1 MTNEPQPTQPGG
13 QADAQAGAQSGGMQ
27 EISRVVQSL
36 GIGEKL
42 AILGSAGV
50 LATWLVF
57 QVLMTEYSIG
67 HLPFALAAL
76 IVFLGYRFNMQH
88 ATDWAVPYRTLLI
101 VLAGLLGLIGA
112 QELVLDLRYEIFD
125 TDATTVI
132 GAIAFWAASITA
144 GVGALR
150 MAGK

>member
-1 MTNEPQPTQPGG
+1 M
-13 QADAQAGAQSGGMQ
+13 
-27 EISRVVQSL
+27 VQGL

-42 AILGSAGV
+42 AILGSVGV
-50 LATWLVF
+50 LVTWLVF

-76 IVFLGYRFNMQH
+76 IVFLSYHFHMQH
-88 ATDWAVPYRTLLI
+88 ATDWPVPYRTLLI
-101 VLAGLLGLIGA
+101 VLAGLLGLIGV

-125 TDATTVI
+125 RDGTTIV
-132 GAIAFWAASITA
+132 GAIAFWATAITA
-144 GVGALR
+144 GAGAFR